1 MAGIVCK
8 QCGYENPEGSTICEI
23 CATDLTE
30 EKQETPAPVKEDQ
43 PSEEEAEYFV
53 MCPESQTK
61 TIVKSGDVTKY
72 YCDGCKKEH
81 EIDGFLWSIEKKVK
95 DVQKSETP
103 GKPQVQNQKAA
114 KDKLVLEEVNSH
126 FRIEIDEEGGILG
139 RYGKYG
145 AQFFQSRGFSGLESL
160 YILRPLME
168 L

>member
-1 MAGIVCK
+1 M
-8 QCGYENPEGSTICEI
+8 
-23 CATDLTE
+23 
-30 EKQETPAPVKEDQ
+30 
-43 PSEEEAEYFV
+43 
-53 MCPESQTK
+53 
-61 TIVKSGDVTKY
+61 
-72 YCDGCKKEH
+72 
-81 EIDGFLWSIEKKVK
+81 K